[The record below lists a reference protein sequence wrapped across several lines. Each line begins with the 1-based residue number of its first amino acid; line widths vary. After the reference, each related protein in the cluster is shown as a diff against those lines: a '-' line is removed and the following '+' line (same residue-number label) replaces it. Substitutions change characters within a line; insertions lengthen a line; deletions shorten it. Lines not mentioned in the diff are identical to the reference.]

1 MRSLL
6 AGLAG
11 LVACLLLPLGVVST
25 WLAEVVSDTPTYVD
39 TVSPLAEDEAVQDA
53 VGDRLETELRERLP
67 GGVGASLARP
77 AVDRVVEGPE
87 FPPLWRAANRAA
99 HRQLVAILEQ
109 DSRGDVTLRLDPL
122 AEAVVD
128 GLAGSTLPAGAV
140 DVPPVG
146 VTIAESQ
153 ELQRARTGYRLLEA
167 AGFWLPLLWLG
178 AVAVTLLVA
187 RRRLATAARLALVS
201 AAALLAGWLVIGLVR
216 AGVVGSVP
224 ADDRALAEAVW
235 DGVTASLSAGLLG
248 LAGLSLVAALG
259 LGLLAR
265 VTRRRTA

>member
-1 MRSLL
+1 MRTLL

-11 LVACLLLPLGVVST
+11 LAACLLLPLGVVST
-25 WLAEVVSDTPTYVD
+25 WLGQVVSDTPTYVD

-53 VGDRLETELRERLP
+53 VGDRLETALRERLP

-77 AVDRVVEGPE
+77 AVDRVVGGPE

-99 HRQLVAILEQ
+99 HLQLVAILEH
-109 DSRGDVTLRLDPL
+109 DNRGDVTLHLDPL

-128 GLAGSTLPAGAV
+128 SLAGSSLPAGAV

-146 VTIAESQ
+146 VTIAESR
-153 ELQRARTGYRLLEA
+153 ELERARTGYRLLEA
-167 AGFWLPLLWLG
+167 AGFWVPLLWVG
-178 AVAVTLLVA
+178 AVAVTLVVA
-187 RRRLATAARLALVS
+187 RRRLATAARLALGS
-201 AAALLAGWLVIGLVR
+201 AATLLVAWLAMGLAR

-224 ADDRALAEAVW
+224 ANDRALAEAVW
-235 DGVTASLSAGLLG
+235 DGVTAPLTAWMLG
-248 LAGLSLVAALG
+248 LTVLSLVGGLG

-265 VTRRRTA
+265 VTRRRTT